1 MFKATLNPLC
11 LEIKLPDSA
20 FGTCLGMVVVFGL
33 GDCPSSSGR
42 CSPTKTS
49 AKHRSP
55 GHWRRRAHGHPQP
68 LPLCQ

>member
-33 GDCPSSSGR
+33 VAVALNLG
-42 CSPTKTS
+42 
-49 AKHRSP
+49 
-55 GHWRRRAHGHPQP
+55 P
-68 LPLCQ
+68 LLVY

>member
-20 FGTCLGMVVVFGL
+20 FGTCLGMVVVFGRRL
-33 GDCPSSSGR
+33 PL
-42 CSPTKTS
+42 
-49 AKHRSP
+49 KHRSP